1 MKVAINGCHSQFRL
15 SEKALR
21 FYSVRKVGEDVV
33 EVLRNGLARINGLN
47 TYTDEF
53 RSDPIL
59 IEVIEELGEEANGV
73 GASIIIKEIP
83 DDAEWEIEEYDGK
96 ESLRKPV
103 FYY

>member
-1 MKVAINGCHSQFRL
+1 MKVAINDCYGGFRL

-21 FYSVRKVGEDVV
+21 LYSVHKFGEDVV
-33 EVLRNGLARINGLN
+33 EALRNGLARINGLN

-53 RSDPIL
+53 RSDPVL
-59 IEVIEELGEEANGV
+59 IEVIEELGEEANGA

-96 ESLRKPV
+96 EYLRKPV